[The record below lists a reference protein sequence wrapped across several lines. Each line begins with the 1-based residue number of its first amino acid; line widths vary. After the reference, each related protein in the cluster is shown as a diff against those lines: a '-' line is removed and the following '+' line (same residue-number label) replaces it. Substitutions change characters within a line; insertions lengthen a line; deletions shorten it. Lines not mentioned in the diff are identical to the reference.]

1 MVSILPYSMETLLSM
16 VEKRPVILCVDD
28 DTDDQVLFV
37 ETIGEMAGNVRVA
50 CAMNGAEALRY
61 LEKFKNDGDLPSL
74 IMLDINMPLLNGKE
88 TLVQIKKDS
97 ILKSIPV
104 VIFTTS
110 SNDNDVSFFM
120 NNGASRFITKPVKL
134 QELKN
139 VLGEMLQF
147 LGVYSAK

>member
-1 MVSILPYSMETLLSM
+1 ML
-16 VEKRPVILCVDD
+16 EKRPVILCVDD
-28 DTDDQVLFV
+28 DPDDQVLFM

-50 CAMNGAEALRY
+50 CAMNGAEALRN
-61 LEKFKNDGDLPSL
+61 LEKFKMDGELPAL

-88 TLVQIKKDS
+88 TLVQLKKDA

-110 SNDNDVSFFM
+110 SSDSDISFCM
-120 NNGASRFITKPVKL
+120 SNGASRFITKPVKL

-139 VLGEMLQF
+139 VLAEMLKF
-147 LGVYSAK
+147 LGVTAVK